1 MWYNKKPVYEILEIT
16 FRKHKKLNSSVY
28 HLFTPNPRLSK
39 NRKKQR
45 EKKERGDSRFPST
58 HTT

>member
-39 NRKKQR
+39 KQKETERKKG
-45 EKKERGDSRFPST
+45 EG
-58 HTT
+58 